1 MSFLRR
7 RIRVQIQLIGDTF
20 DGGADSLELEGL
32 RARATVQATVGGAT
46 SFQGQAQIRLNGM
59 RGEDMAKLSTLGLT
73 AGLYQK
79 NLITILAGD
88 DVAGMSQ
95 IFSGS
100 IYAAY
105 VDYNSMPDVGV
116 EISAAQTA
124 QIQQA
129 PIAASSY
136 KGALAVATML
146 QGIAANAG
154 LSFVNAGVTAVL
166 SNHAVGGSASAQISD
181 ICQAANVSYDI
192 RDNTLTIWP
201 AGGMRDDE
209 IIEVSAQQG
218 MIGYPMYTAQGID
231 VVTEFNPN
239 VVLGRRMSVITSIPA
254 PTRTDGVANPA
265 GVPVIGANGTFYIFD
280 VSHEISSETPGGP
293 WQTRARLGTVN
304 TQARA
309 S

>member
-1 MSFLRR
+1 MTFIKRK
-7 RIRVQIQLIGDTF
+7 IKVQIQLIGDTF

-32 RARATVQATVGGAT
+32 RARATIQATVGGAT

-88 DVAGMSQ
+88 DLSGMSQ
-95 IFSGS
+95 VFSGS

-105 VDYNSMPDVGV
+105 VDYNAMPDVGV

-136 KGALAVATML
+136 RGTMAVASML
-146 QGIAANAG
+146 QGIASNAG

-166 SNHAVGGSASAQISD
+166 SNHAVGGSAAVQIAD

-192 RDNTLTIWP
+192 RENTLTIWP
-201 AGGMRDDE
+201 MGANRDAE
-209 IIEVSAQQG
+209 IIEVSAQSG
-218 MIGYPMYTAQGID
+218 LIGYPMYTAQGID

-239 VVLGRRMSVITSIPA
+239 VVLGRRMSVVTSIPS
-254 PTRTDGVANPA
+254 PSRTDGLANPT
-265 GVPVIGANGTFYIFD
+265 GIPVIGANGTFYIFD
-280 VSHEISSETPGGP
+280 VAHEISSETPGGP